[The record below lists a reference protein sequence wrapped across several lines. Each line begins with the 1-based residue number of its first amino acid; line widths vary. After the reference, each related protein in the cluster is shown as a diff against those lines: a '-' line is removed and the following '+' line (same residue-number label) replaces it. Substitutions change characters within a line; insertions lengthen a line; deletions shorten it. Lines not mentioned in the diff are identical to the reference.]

1 MSSKELLLRVEGL
14 DVSVASKGG
23 RLPVLSDVGFTMP
36 RSGALA
42 LVGESGCGKSL
53 TVFALMGLLP
63 SGARVDRGSI
73 ELEGRELTKLRDR
86 ELDAIRGKRVG
97 LVFQEPAS
105 ALDPVYTVGSQISE
119 AIRLHRDAS
128 RREAR
133 ALAIDWL
140 RRVGM
145 PAPESRFDAYP
156 HELSGGMR
164 QRAMLA
170 IAMANEPALLVADE
184 PTTSLDR
191 TLEAQILELFD
202 ELRRE
207 RGTALLLVSHDLA
220 VVSEVTDDVVV
231 LYAGEVVERGP
242 TRGVLLEPAHPYTRA
257 LLASVPDP
265 RDYAPAKRG
274 GEPRRLPTIP
284 GQVPA
289 LDELPSGCRFAPRC
303 GEAFERCHAEHPPEY
318 ELGGGRAARCF
329 LHAPGGTP

>member
-1 MSSKELLLRVEGL
+1 VSESEPLLRVEGL
-14 DVSVASKGG
+14 DVSVASPRG
-23 RLPVLSDVGFTMP
+23 RLPVLSGVAFSMP

-63 SGARVDRGSI
+63 SGARIDHGSI
-73 ELEGRELTKLRDR
+73 ELEGRELTKLRDG
-86 ELDAIRGKRVG
+86 ELDDIRGNRIG

-105 ALDPVYTVGSQISE
+105 ALDPVYTIGSQISE
-119 AIRLHRDAS
+119 AIRLHRDVS

-133 ALAIDWL
+133 TLAVEWL

-145 PAPESRFDAYP
+145 PTPEARFDAYP

-242 TRGVLLEPAHPYTRA
+242 TRDVLLEPAHPYTRA

-265 RDYAPAKRG
+265 SAFAPARRG

-284 GQVPA
+284 GQVPP
-289 LDELPSGCRFAPRC
+289 LDELPPGCRFAPRC
-303 GEAFERCHAEHPPEY
+303 SEAFERCRTEHPPEY
-318 ELGGGRAARCF
+318 ELGSERGARCF
-329 LHAPGGTP
+329 LHAKAGAP